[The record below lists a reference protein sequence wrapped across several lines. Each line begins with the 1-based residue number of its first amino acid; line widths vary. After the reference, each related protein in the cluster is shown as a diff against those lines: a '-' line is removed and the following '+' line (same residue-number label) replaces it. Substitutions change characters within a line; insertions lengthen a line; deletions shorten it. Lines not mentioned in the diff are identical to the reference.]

1 MVDALDLKI
10 IEKLKINSRVSYVD
24 IGKHSSFIGGVS
36 KIRR

>member
-24 IGKHSSFIGGVS
+24 IEKTNWSSSVRERIQN
-36 KIRR
+36 